1 MEKHGVDFDTA
12 VKVFFD
18 PNRIEYYDKSHST
31 DEDRFITIGFAG
43 KILFV
48 VYTER
53 KENVRLISARL
64 ATNSERKNTMIVR
77 CSIDEIEPELTKE
90 QIEQLERA
98 ERMPV
103 IIDEDCP
110 EFTDEMAKESYRP
123 GSKIPMN
130 VEPLTLFLSHE
141 TVDKARVFGDDY
153 VSILS
158 QMLDE
163 AVNRRVA
170 L

>member
-1 MEKHGVDFDTA
+1 
-12 VKVFFD
+12 
-18 PNRIEYYDKSHST
+18 
-31 DEDRFITIGFAG
+31 
-43 KILFV
+43 
-48 VYTER
+48 
-53 KENVRLISARL
+53 
-64 ATNSERKNTMIVR
+64 MIVR
-77 CSIDEIEPELTKE
+77 HSIDGIKPELTKE

-110 EFTDEMAKESYRP
+110 EYTDEMAKESYRP

-141 TVDKARVFGDDY
+141 TVDKARAFGDDY

>member
-18 PNRIEYYDKSHST
+18 PNRVEYYDKSHST
-31 DEDRFITIGFAG
+31 DEDRFITIGFGG
-43 KILFV
+43 KLLFV

-53 KENVRLISARL
+53 KENVRLISARI
-64 ATNSERKNTMIVR
+64 ATNSGEDIMIVR
-77 CSIDEIEPELTKE
+77 RSIDEIKPELTKE
-90 QIEQLERA
+90 QMEQLERA

-103 IIDEDCP
+103 I
-110 EFTDEMAKESYRP
+110 F
-123 GSKIPMN
+123 
-130 VEPLTLFLSHE
+130 
-141 TVDKARVFGDDY
+141 
-153 VSILS
+153 
-158 QMLDE
+158 DE

>member
-77 CSIDEIEPELTKE
+77 RSIDEIEPELTKE

>member
-1 MEKHGVDFDTA
+1 M
-12 VKVFFD
+12 FFD

-43 KILFV
+43 KLLFV

-64 ATNSERKNTMIVR
+64 ATNSEGEDIMIVR
-77 CSIDEIEPELTKE
+77 RSIDEIKLELTKE

-98 ERMPV
+98 EQMPV
-103 IIDEDCP
+103 VFDEDCP

-141 TVDKARVFGDDY
+141 TVDKARAFGDDY

-158 QMLDE
+158 RMLDE
-163 AVNRRVA
+163 AVNRRVT

>member
-53 KENVRLISARL
+53 KEKVRLISARL
-64 ATNSERKNTMIVR
+64 ATNSGRRKYYDRKT
-77 CSIDEIEPELTKE
+77 
-90 QIEQLERA
+90 Q
-98 ERMPV
+98 
-103 IIDEDCP
+103 
-110 EFTDEMAKESYRP
+110 Y
-123 GSKIPMN
+123 
-130 VEPLTLFLSHE
+130 
-141 TVDKARVFGDDY
+141 
-153 VSILS
+153 
-158 QMLDE
+158 
-163 AVNRRVA
+163 
-170 L
+170 

>member
-1 MEKHGVDFDTA
+1 MLYIRREKKMYALSRRDWLPTQKG
-12 VKVFFD
+12 
-18 PNRIEYYDKSHST
+18 
-31 DEDRFITIGFAG
+31 
-43 KILFV
+43 
-48 VYTER
+48 
-53 KENVRLISARL
+53 
-64 ATNSERKNTMIVR
+64 KNTMIVR
-77 CSIDEIEPELTKE
+77 CGIDEIKLELTKE

-103 IIDEDCP
+103 IFDEDCP

-141 TVDKARVFGDDY
+141 TMDKARAFGDDY